1 MRRPAGAQATR
12 PLRIAMIG
20 SRGVPARWGGIERHV
35 EELSALL
42 VGRGHHVTVFCR
54 SNYVQERVPE
64 HRGVRLRQL
73 PTISTKHLDA
83 IVHSGLATSAAMA
96 SSFDILHYHALGP
109 GVMGV
114 LPRFLSAAK
123 VVQTVHG
130 LDDQRAKWGRRS
142 WETTMVAS
150 GTRPL
155 SQPAVRSTAVAPR
168 PHFARWSSRPWM
180 VWTTLAADRKR
191 GSTPMTPGP
200 RAW

>member
-42 VGRGHHVTVFCR
+42 VERGHHVTVFCR

-64 HRGVRLRQL
+64 YRGMRLRQL

-114 LPRFLSAAK
+114 LPRFLSAAI
-123 VVQTVHG
+123 
-130 LDDQRAKWGRRS
+130 WGAARTNGENNFQSRC
-142 WETTMVAS
+142 
-150 GTRPL
+150 RNPF
-155 SQPAVRSTAVAPR
+155 PATFPNRIRCAFAAVAPQEVCFEIR
-168 PHFARWSSRPWM
+168 
-180 VWTTLAADRKR
+180 VQ
-191 GSTPMTPGP
+191 
-200 RAW
+200 